1 MIDIEGLFK
10 NLDDALSGF
19 PPKIKGELNKFNH
32 DLKKVALSDKPKEQK
47 INEVDFMQKSFMI
60 NIKNEFA
67 SNK

>member
-10 NLDDALSGF
+10 NLDDALSGL
-19 PPKIKGELNKFNH
+19 PPKVKGEMNKLNH